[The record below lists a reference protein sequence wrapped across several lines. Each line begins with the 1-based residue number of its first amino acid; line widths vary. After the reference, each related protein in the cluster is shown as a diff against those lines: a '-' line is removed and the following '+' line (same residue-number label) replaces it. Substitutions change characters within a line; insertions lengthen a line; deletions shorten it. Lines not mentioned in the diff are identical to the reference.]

1 MSILFKVHLNY
12 SCTVATVGSRWIRVL
27 DLSKSSRFK
36 ICKFVV
42 WEGNQ
47 HEDPSCTALCRKT
60 IAVLPALYKIFY
72 HPNKENSTWVSHLS
86 KQKVCWWASFL
97 LTILIVFNDELQI
110 ILLVFTRRKLQTLG
124 DQVIRVALYITTV
137 MFVIPAPCIYY
148 RQVRN
153 MLTGK

>member
-1 MSILFKVHLNY
+1 MGFSPIKEEGMLATLF
-12 SCTVATVGSRWIRVL
+12 S
-27 DLSKSSRFK
+27 
-36 ICKFVV
+36 
-42 WEGNQ
+42 
-47 HEDPSCTALCRKT
+47 
-60 IAVLPALYKIFY
+60 
-72 HPNKENSTWVSHLS
+72 
-86 KQKVCWWASFL
+86 

-153 MLTGK
+153 IYH